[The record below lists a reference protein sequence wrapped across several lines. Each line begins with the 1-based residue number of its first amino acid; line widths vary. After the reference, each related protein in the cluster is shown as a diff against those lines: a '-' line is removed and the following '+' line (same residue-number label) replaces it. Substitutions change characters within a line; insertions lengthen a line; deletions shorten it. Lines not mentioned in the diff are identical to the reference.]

1 MIPNLIIPT
10 LTRYDLLQR
19 LLSSIDYPVGH
30 VVIIDNGNMI
40 DQLKLPAEIKELTV
54 LTMPANL
61 GVASSWNLGI
71 KCFPHDSMWFI
82 CSDDVE
88 FEPGALE
95 AWFEASGPDRLVT
108 SEQWPH
114 YQFFSVGEDVIDR
127 VGLFD
132 EALHPAN
139 FEDDDFEWRCAKQ
152 GFDALRVAV
161 DHSHVGQATV
171 FQAGNA
177 EKNAKTYPLN
187 EIYFRYK
194 QSQGDLSAGE
204 WSLERRRINSWD

>member
-1 MIPNLIIPT
+1 MIPNLIVPT

-19 LLSSIDYPVGH
+19 MLSSIDYPIGH

-61 GVASSWNLGI
+61 GVAGSWNLGI
-71 KCFPHDSMWFI
+71 KCFPHDPVWFI
-82 CSDDVE
+82 ASDDVV

-95 AWFEASGPDRLVT
+95 AWEEVSGPDRIVT
-108 SEQWPH
+108 SDKWPH
-114 YQFFSVGEDVIDR
+114 YQLFSVGEDVVNV

-139 FEDDDFEWRCAKQ
+139 FEDDDYEWRCGKL
-152 GFDALRVAV
+152 GFDVMRAGI
-161 DHSHVGQATV
+161 DHHHEGHGTV
-171 FQAGNA
+171 FQPGNA

-194 QSQGDLSAGE
+194 QSQGDLSSGE
-204 WSLERRRINSWD
+204 WSLDRRRVNSWD

>member
-1 MIPNLIIPT
+1 VIHNLIIPT

-40 DQLKLPAEIKELTV
+40 DQLKLPAEIRELTV

-71 KCFPHDSMWFI
+71 KCFPHDTVWFI

-95 AWFEASGPDRLVT
+95 AWYEASGPDRLVT
-108 SEQWPH
+108 AEQWPH
-114 YQFFSVGEDVIDR
+114 YQFFSVGEDVIDA

-139 FEDDDFEWRCAKQ
+139 FEDDDFEWRAAKH
-152 GFDALRVAV
+152 GFDALRVAI

-171 FQAGNA
+171 FDGVNR
-177 EKNAKTYPLN
+177 EKNKQSYPLN

>member
-1 MIPNLIIPT
+1 
-10 LTRYDLLQR
+10 
-19 LLSSIDYPVGH
+19 
-30 VVIIDNGNMI
+30 MI

-71 KCFPHDSMWFI
+71 KCFPHDTMWFI

-114 YQFFSVGEDVIDR
+114 YQFFSVGEDVIDGVR
-127 VGLFD
+127 
-132 EALHPAN
+132 
-139 FEDDDFEWRCAKQ
+139 
-152 GFDALRVAV
+152 
-161 DHSHVGQATV
+161 
-171 FQAGNA
+171 
-177 EKNAKTYPLN
+177 
-187 EIYFRYK
+187 
-194 QSQGDLSAGE
+194 
-204 WSLERRRINSWD
+204 

>member
-1 MIPNLIIPT
+1 MIPNLIVPT

-19 LLSSIDYPVGH
+19 MLSSIDYPIGH
-30 VVIIDNGNMI
+30 VLIIDNGNMI

-71 KCFPHDSMWFI
+71 KSFPHDSMWFI

-95 AWFEASGPDRLVT
+95 AWFEASGPDRIVT
-108 SEQWPH
+108 AEQWPH
-114 YQFFSVGEDVIDR
+114 YQLFSVGEDVIER

-139 FEDDDFEWRCAKQ
+139 FEDDDFEWRAAKQ
-152 GFDALRVAV
+152 GYDTLRVAI

-171 FQAGNA
+171 FDGVNR
-177 EKNAKTYPLN
+177 EKNKKSYPLN

>member
-10 LTRYDLLQR
+10 LKRYDSLQK
-19 LLSSIDYPVGH
+19 LLSSIDFPIGH

-40 DQLKLPAEIKELTV
+40 DQLRLPAEIKELTV

-71 KCFPHDSMWFI
+71 KCFPHDSVWFM

-95 AWFEASGPDRLVT
+95 AWFEASAPDRLVT

-114 YQFFSVGEDVIDR
+114 YRFFSVGEDVIDR

-132 EALHPAN
+132 EALHPKS
-139 FEDDDFEWRCAKQ
+139 FEDTDFEWRASEL

-161 DHSHVGQATV
+161 DHNRNGL
-171 FQAGNA
+171 
-177 EKNAKTYPLN
+177 EKNVEKTNKFYPLN

-204 WSLERRRINSWD
+204 WSLERRRINSLD

>member
-1 MIPNLIIPT
+1 MIPNLIVPT

-19 LLSSIDYPVGH
+19 LLSSIDYPIGH

-114 YQFFSVGEDVIDR
+114 YQFFSVGEDVIER

-139 FEDDDFEWRCAKQ
+139 FEDDDFEWRAAKQ
-152 GFDALRVAV
+152 GFDALRVAI

-171 FQAGNA
+171 FDGVNR
-177 EKNAKTYPLN
+177 EKNKQSYPLN

-194 QSQGDLSAGE
+194 QSQGDLSSGE
-204 WSLERRRINSWD
+204 WSLDRRRTLSWD

>member
-1 MIPNLIIPT
+1 MIPNLIVPT

-19 LLSSIDYPVGH
+19 LLSSIDYPIGH

-88 FEPGALE
+88 FEPGALQ

-114 YQFFSVGEDVIDR
+114 YQFFSVGEDVIER

-139 FEDDDFEWRCAKQ
+139 FEDDDFEWRAAKQ
-152 GFDALRVAV
+152 GFDALRVAI
-161 DHSHVGQATV
+161 DHSHVGQGTV
-171 FQAGNA
+171 FDGVNR
-177 EKNAKTYPLN
+177 EKNKQSYPLN

-194 QSQGDLSAGE
+194 QSQNDLSAGE
-204 WSLERRRINSWD
+204 WSLDRRRTLSWD

>member
-1 MIPNLIIPT
+1 MIPNLIVPT

-19 LLSSIDYPVGH
+19 LLSSIDYPIGH

-114 YQFFSVGEDVIDR
+114 YQFFSVGEDVIER

-139 FEDDDFEWRCAKQ
+139 FEDDDFEWRAAKQ

-171 FQAGNA
+171 FDGVNR
-177 EKNAKTYPLN
+177 EKNKQSYPLN

-194 QSQGDLSAGE
+194 QSQGDLSSGE
-204 WSLERRRINSWD
+204 WSLDRRRTLSWD

>member
-1 MIPNLIIPT
+1 MIPNLIVPT

-19 LLSSIDYPVGH
+19 LLSSIDYPIGH

-88 FEPGALE
+88 FEPGALQ

-114 YQFFSVGEDVIDR
+114 YQFFSVGEDVIER

-139 FEDDDFEWRCAKQ
+139 FEDDDFEWRAAKQ

-171 FQAGNA
+171 FDGVNR
-177 EKNAKTYPLN
+177 EKNKQSYPLN

-194 QSQGDLSAGE
+194 QSQNDLSAGE
-204 WSLERRRINSWD
+204 WSLNRRRVNSWD